1 VGDVLGRRRGAGG
14 GGLRR
19 RAPVGGRWGPG
30 YAGGRAAAVCQ
41 GGHMTRAQL
50 DKRPGDVA
58 AMFDKVAP
66 RYDLLN
72 DVLSLGQDR
81 WWRKVVAKAVG
92 ARPGERV
99 LDLAA
104 GTGTSSVTF
113 TAEGAAC
120 VACDFSLG
128 MLRAGVERLGA
139 QDARAHPS
147 GPPAEARPPSPSGSG
162 AAGPG
167 SSGLG
172 AAGPGPSGL
181 GAAGPGPSGLGP
193 AGPGSSGPGAAGP
206 GPVRFVAGDALR
218 LPFGD
223 QAFDAVTISF
233 GLRNVADPDAALAD
247 MFRVTR
253 PGGRLVICEFG
264 HLPSPRLDAIYGR
277 YLMAALPAVARRLS
291 PAGDA
296 YEYLAESIRDW
307 PSREELAQRIGGAG
321 WSAVRWRDLTL
332 GVVTVHTARRR
343 GG

>member
-1 VGDVLGRRRGAGG
+1 MAGDT
-14 GGLRR
+14 
-19 RAPVGGRWGPG
+19 
-30 YAGGRAAAVCQ
+30 AAARVAGMCQ

-81 WWRKVVAKAVG
+81 WWRKVVAHAVG
-92 ARPGERV
+92 ARAGERV

-113 TAEGAAC
+113 AAAGAAC

-128 MLRAGVERLGA
+128 MLRAGAERLGA
-139 QDARAHPS
+139 L
-147 GPPAEARPPSPSGSG
+147 EAR
-162 AAGPG
+162 
-167 SSGLG
+167 
-172 AAGPGPSGL
+172 
-181 GAAGPGPSGLGP
+181 
-193 AGPGSSGPGAAGP
+193 P

-233 GLRNVADPDAALAD
+233 GLRNVADPDAALAE

-277 YLMAALPAVARRLS
+277 YLMAALPAVARRIS

-307 PSREELAQRIGGAG
+307 PGREELAQRIGGAG

-343 GG
+343 AG